1 MTIRLCLLYLLLVP
15 ASVAGQTQ
23 SQHDAGVNA
32 RGDAVMGFSH
42 QKTTHRFTLLADGGA
57 IAVTA
62 KDRAD
67 ADSIGQIRG
76 HLRHIAQMFD
86 EGNFEA
92 PMLIH
97 AKTPP
102 GVEVM
107 RQRRETVTYTFEETP
122 AGGRVRIATTDRAV
136 TNAIHSFLRFQIQDH
151 RTGDPKTVQP
161 N

>member
-1 MTIRLCLLYLLLVP
+1 MTTRMFLLCVLLAP
-15 ASVAGQTQ
+15 ASVAGQTP
-23 SQHDAGVNA
+23 SAHDAGVDA

-42 QKTTHRFTLLADGGA
+42 AKTTHRFTLLADGGA

-76 HLRHIAQMFD
+76 HLRHIAQMFA

-97 AKTPP
+97 ARTPP
-102 GVEVM
+102 GVDVM
-107 RQRRETVTYTFEETP
+107 RQRREAVTYTFEETP
-122 AGGRVRIATTDRAV
+122 AGGRVRIATADRAV
-136 TNAIHSFLRFQIQDH
+136 TDAVHAFLRFQIRDH
-151 RTGDPKTVQP
+151 RTGDPETVQP
-161 N
+161 R

>member
-1 MTIRLCLLYLLLVP
+1 MTMRLFLLCVLLVP
-15 ASVAGQTQ
+15 ASVAGQTPGH
-23 SQHDAGVNA
+23 HDPGVDT

-42 QKTTHRFTLLADGGA
+42 QTTTHRLTLLADGGA

-76 HLRHIAQMFD
+76 HLRHIAQMFAG
-86 EGNFEA
+86 GNFEA

-107 RQRRETVTYTFEETP
+107 RQRREAVTYTFEVTP

-136 TNAIHSFLRFQIQDH
+136 THAIHSFLRFQIQDH
-151 RTGDPKTVQP
+151 RTGDPETVQP
-161 N
+161 K